1 MTYLD
6 EWYIRVVGRT
16 MLRWPDG
23 VVALVKLT
31 PYRNGSIRWIRRLW
45 RLFYLMPPVRSTHNP
60 VSEH

>member
-1 MTYLD
+1 
-6 EWYIRVVGRT
+6 